1 MKSAFELAM
10 ERFGGPLKSYTPEQK
25 AALADIDSNYESQIV
40 QARFAAQAR
49 LEKAEGNPEEQK
61 RIQDDLAM
69 EIHSLEERRERKKEE
84 LRKSFS

>member
-10 ERFGGPLKSYTPEQK
+10 ERFGGPLRSYTPEQK
-25 AALADIDSNYESQIV
+25 AALADIDSSYESQIV

-61 RIQDDLAM
+61 RIQDDLAI

>member
-10 ERFGGPLKSYTPEQK
+10 ERFGGPLRNYTPEQK

-40 QARFAAQAR
+40 QARFAAQERIGLA
-49 LEKAEGNPEEQK
+49 ADNPDEVK

-69 EIHSLEERRERKKEE
+69 EIHSLRERCERKKEE

>member
-10 ERFGGPLKSYTPEQK
+10 ERFGGPLRSYTPEQK

-61 RIQDDLAM
+61 RIQDDLAI

>member
-10 ERFGGPLKSYTPEQK
+10 ERFGGPLRSYTPEQK

-40 QARFAAQAR
+40 LARFAAQAR
-49 LEKAEGNPEEQK
+49 LEKAEGAPEEQK
-61 RIQDDLAM
+61 RIQEDLAM
-69 EIHSLEERRERKKEE
+69 EIRSLEERRERKKEE

>member
-10 ERFGGPLKSYTPEQK
+10 ERFGGPLRSYTPEQK

-40 QARFAAQAR
+40 QARFAAQERMGLA
-49 LEKAEGNPEEQK
+49 ADNPDEVK
-61 RIQDDLAM
+61 RIQDDLAI

>member
-10 ERFGGPLKSYTPEQK
+10 ERFGGPLKNYTPEQK
-25 AALADIDSNYESQIV
+25 AALADVDSNYESQIV

-61 RIQDDLAM
+61 RIQDDLAV
-69 EIHSLEERRERKKEE
+69 EIHSLEERRDRKKEE
-84 LRKSFS
+84 LRKSFG

>member
-1 MKSAFELAM
+1 M